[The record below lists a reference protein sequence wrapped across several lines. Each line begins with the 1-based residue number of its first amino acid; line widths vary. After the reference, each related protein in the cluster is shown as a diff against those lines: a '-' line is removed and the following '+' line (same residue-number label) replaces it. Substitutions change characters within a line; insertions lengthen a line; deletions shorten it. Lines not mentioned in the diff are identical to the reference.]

1 MIEDVGGLSSAPGPR
16 PHVRRSTNAYTGC
29 CSSGESWTEGLYIV
43 VPPILV
49 TQEECIVTSSYEA
62 APPARPTYDS
72 GAPQPAAP
80 QPPPQQHHAAP
91 MPGPHQVSFPFF
103 MWFRTSCVELYI
115 LLTRCSSHSLSSSS
129 SISKATS
136 SNLCI
141 ISREHSTT
149 ILLPHNIIRW

>member
-1 MIEDVGGLSSAPGPR
+1 MSGASPAPPGLAPMYGAPQTPTPVAVPQVNLR
-16 PHVRRSTNAYTGC
+16 QR
-29 CSSGESWTEGLYIV
+29 GLYI

-80 QPPPQQHHAAP
+80 QPPPQQHHPAP

-103 MWFRTSCVELYI
+103 MWCRTSCVELYI